1 MDKIINILF
10 WLLAILSPVNG
21 VMMTMVFL
29 ILVDFITG
37 SYASYKN
44 KVPISSERISNTI
57 SKFFIYNLVIL
68 ASFLLETFI
77 VDEVPFLKI
86 IAGFIAITEIKS
98 ILENFN
104 KIYGIDLF
112 KALVSMLRSG
122 GISETI
128 NTISKEGKK

>member
-1 MDKIINILF
+1 MDKIISMAF
-10 WLLAILSPVNG
+10 WLLTILSPING

-37 SYASYKN
+37 SYASYKR
-44 KVPISSERISNTI
+44 KIPISSERISNTI

-86 IAGFIAITEIKS
+86 IAGFVAITEIKS

-112 KALVSMLRSG
+112 KALVSLLKSG
-122 GISETI
+122 GLSDTIS
-128 NTISKEGKK
+128 NLSKEGKK

>member
-1 MDKIINILF
+1 MDKIISMVF
-10 WLLAILSPVNG
+10 WLLTILSPVNG

-44 KVPISSERISNTI
+44 KIPISSQGIGNTI

-86 IAGFIAITEIKS
+86 IAGFVAITEIKS

-112 KALVSMLRSG
+112 KALMTLMKSG

-128 NTISKEGKK
+128 NSISKEGKK

>member
-1 MDKIINILF
+1 MDKIISMAF
-10 WLLAILSPVNG
+10 WLLTILSPING

-37 SYASYKN
+37 SYASYKR
-44 KVPISSERISNTI
+44 KIPISSERIGNTI

-86 IAGFIAITEIKS
+86 IAGFVAITEIKS

-112 KALVSMLRSG
+112 KALVSLLKSG
-122 GISETI
+122 GLSDTISS
-128 NTISKEGKK
+128 ISKEGKK

>member
-1 MDKIINILF
+1 MDKIISMTF
-10 WLLAILSPVNG
+10 WLLTILSPVHG
-21 VMMTMVFL
+21 VMITMVFL

-44 KVPISSERISNTI
+44 KIPISSQRIGNTI

-104 KIYGIDLF
+104 KIYGVDLF
-112 KALVSMLRSG
+112 KALVSLLKIG
-122 GISETI
+122 GLSETI
-128 NTISKEGKK
+128 SSLSKEGKK